1 MKANQL
7 ILRKVLFGL
16 ISVGSLVAL
25 SACNQPTAQNTTPQ
39 QAEESPVAST
49 PSAAEVQSTTTA
61 PATPSTTTTTQSQN
75 LAELAQAA
83 NSAGSYTTLF
93 KAVQAAGLTDQLTKK
108 GPYTVFAPNDAAFA
122 ALPKGTLENLLKPQ
136 NKQRLAKVLAY
147 HVVPGKVTS
156 SQLKSGKVKTV
167 EGQSVTVKVTGG
179 SQVGVNNANVL
190 QADIPATNGVVHT
203 IDKVLLPPGK

>member
-1 MKANQL
+1 MKPNQL
-7 ILRKVLFGL
+7 ILRKVLFGI
-16 ISVGSLVAL
+16 ISVGSVVAL
-25 SACNQPTAQNTTPQ
+25 SACNNQPTAQNTTPQ

-49 PSAAEVQSTTTA
+49 PSATEVQSTTTA
-61 PATPSTTTTTQSQN
+61 PATPSTTTTQSQN
-75 LAELAQAA
+75 LAQLAQAA

-122 ALPKGTLENLLKPQ
+122 ALPKGTLEDLLKPQ
-136 NKQRLAKVLAY
+136 NKNKLAKVLAY
-147 HVVPGKVTS
+147 HVVPGKLTS

>member
-39 QAEESPVAST
+39 QAESPVAST
-49 PSAAEVQSTTTA
+49 PSVVEVQSTTTA
-61 PATPSTTTTTQSQN
+61 PVAPSTTTTQSQS
-75 LAELAQAA
+75 LADLAQAA

-136 NKQRLAKVLAY
+136 NKQKLAKILAY